1 MKKKIAMDLYHWK
14 VSPGGQCGMKSEK
27 LIASEEMEEVIRS
40 KWGIFSRYSET
51 LWILLIA

>member
-1 MKKKIAMDLYHWK
+1 MDLYHWK
-14 VSPGGQCGMKSEK
+14 VSPAGQCGMKSEK